1 MRRSPVLLPLPS
13 LIFFS
18 FTSWYFVVFHFCFQ
32 LLFHAP
38 HNKLSLIFC
47 LLHLF
52 TPHTDLLFRKMVAL
66 ETVPENNLNPA
77 PPGGLK
83 PLGKMTSDPANGQEK
98 ENATA
103 PPKKNKRSRR
113 RKSKNQEQKK
123 GGNEEKTEMKK
134 LTPYQGPFSTCGMFH
149 CQDCDR
155 EWFSAHSWADSY
167 QKCNE
172 CNKGIYPYR
181 QFPRRRS
188 EGPKKEEAPPH
199 PQGMCQ
205 KCMKLGHSC
214 VKLYVDKTRSSAESF
229 RREE

>member
-1 MRRSPVLLPLPS
+1 MRERPTARKRMKPLSRRGYKLARNNLTVTFSHRTPSNPSQKATALP
-13 LIFFS
+13 
-18 FTSWYFVVFHFCFQ
+18 
-32 LLFHAP
+32 
-38 HNKLSLIFC
+38 
-47 LLHLF
+47 
-52 TPHTDLLFRKMVAL
+52 RKMVAL